1 MLCNYH
7 LCKAVN
13 ASVQWLQTCKHLS
26 VQHKTSLYDYC
37 LTDCWSYDIASW
49 SWRVNFAIL
58 KSSRSW
64 SLLEVFKKNKSIGL
78 LCMCVWICIG
88 FLMVLCTHSIK
99 THTTAATTTTKEED
113 NMLLDCLCV
122 ISWVCG
128 TCFFSHIST
137 EASSFPSEDAF
148 MWLWWS
154 WALPARPTGFG
165 ASTGYFG
172 SNKVWILWF
181 SDKVSDWGH
190 AVFSSVVVVV
200 ALDLS
205 TQPPKHKSFLLWHS
219 RTIFCIKESCQ
230 SLQGHNAEQSKWMN
244 VLLIIVGNIR
254 RPTCWGAVAAAGDAG
269 TVVSELAISF
279 RLVYIVFH

>member
-1 MLCNYH
+1 
-7 LCKAVN
+7 
-13 ASVQWLQTCKHLS
+13 
-26 VQHKTSLYDYC
+26 
-37 LTDCWSYDIASW
+37 
-49 SWRVNFAIL
+49 
-58 KSSRSW
+58 
-64 SLLEVFKKNKSIGL
+64 
-78 LCMCVWICIG
+78 MCVWICIG
-88 FLMVLCTHSIK
+88 FLMVLCTHSTILTQQQQQQQQK
-99 THTTAATTTTKEED
+99 KKITCCWTA
-113 NMLLDCLCV
+113 CV
-122 ISWVCG
+122 LSAECVG
-128 TCFFSHIST
+128 HVFSVTIST
-137 EASSFPSEDAF
+137 EASSFPSEAAF

-190 AVFSSVVVVV
+190 VVFSSVVVVV
-200 ALDLS
+200 VLDLS

-230 SLQGHNAEQSKWMN
+230 SLQGHHAEQSKWMN

-254 RPTCWGAVAAAGDAG
+254 RHTCWGAVAAAGDAG